1 MKPFDRDLL
10 VLIKTEFMTDHAIE
24 KEFEKLHFIVHD
36 IESPESFIACHELVD
51 RNYISDKET
60 KLINVFHQ
68 LELKP
73 FQFLI
78 CKN

>member
-10 VLIKTEFMTDHAIE
+10 VLLKTEYMTDHAIE
-24 KEFEKLHFIVHD
+24 HEFEKLHYLVRNL
-36 IESPESFIACHELVD
+36 ESPEAFVLCHELVD
-51 RNYISDKET
+51 RNRVTDKEA
-60 KLINVFHQ
+60 KLINIFYQ
-68 LELKP
+68 QELKP